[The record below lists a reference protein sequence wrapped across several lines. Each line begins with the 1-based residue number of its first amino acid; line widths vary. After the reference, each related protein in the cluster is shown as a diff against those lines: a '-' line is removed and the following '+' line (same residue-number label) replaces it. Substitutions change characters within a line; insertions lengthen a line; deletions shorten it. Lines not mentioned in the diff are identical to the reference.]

1 MRLLALTDPGCAA
14 STRYRVAQ
22 FDGFLKAGGVTQQIL
37 PWPRH
42 LSGLAALLNS
52 VAEADVVLIQRY
64 LPTLSLLR
72 QIRQRARRLVYDFD
86 DAVIYRESTRQKPR
100 LMLRRWWRFRQ
111 MMRSCDAVTA
121 GNGYL
126 SGLARRYAE
135 SNRVFV
141 LPTTLDLEPYD
152 REKPPAAEPGPVL
165 GWIGGHWT
173 LPYLERLR
181 RPLER
186 LSDIVP
192 GLTVRVIADKLPDLG
207 KTRVELIP
215 WDAATEAREL
225 KQLRVG
231 LAPLP
236 RDAWTHGKCGL
247 RLLQYLAAGIPAVAS
262 PVGTQAELI
271 HAGAALPASSEAD
284 WLQAI
289 QQVLNDRYLTADLV
303 AAGREIVREQ
313 FCAPVWAGQLRAFWC
328 GSNEPRA

>member
-14 STRYRVAQ
+14 SARYRVAQ
-22 FDGFLKAGGVTQQIL
+22 FDGLLKARGVTLQIIQ
-37 PWPRH
+37 WPRDP
-42 LSGLAALLNS
+42 SGHADLLNS
-52 VAEADVVLIQRY
+52 VAEADVVVIQRY
-64 LPTLSLLR
+64 LPKLSLLR
-72 QIRQRARRLVYDFD
+72 EIRQRARRLVYDFD

-100 LMLRRWWRFRQ
+100 LLWGRWWRFRE

-135 SNRVFV
+135 ANRVFV

-152 REKPPAAEPGPVL
+152 REKSPAIEPGPVL

-173 LPYLERLR
+173 LPYLEQLR
-181 RPLER
+181 SPLEH

-192 GLTVRVIADKLPDLG
+192 GLTVRVIADKPPDLG

-225 KQLRVG
+225 KRLRVG

-236 RDAWTHGKCGL
+236 RDAWAHGKCGL

-271 HAGAALPASSEAD
+271 HAGAALAATSEND
-284 WLQAI
+284 WLQTI
-289 QQVLNDRYLTADLV
+289 QRVLNDRYFTAEVV

-313 FCAPVWAGQLRAFWC
+313 FCAPVWADQLRTFWC
-328 GSNEPRA
+328 GSPQPRA